1 MKEFI
6 LYTLTYLFSQALGIY
21 SIYKLIKAFFEE
33 RIVKKHIEVIAFTGY
48 YILSSLVYL
57 IINVPV
63 ANFAVNII
71 SIFLLTF
78 MYVSSIKKKGLVVVL
93 TYIFMAG
100 IETLVVTLTGQLS
113 FSVVEKNDYH
123 SIFGIVVINIL
134 KYIISMAINGF
145 NNIKSGNKL
154 PVAYWVSLL
163 IMPISSLFMLVV
175 IFQSDRLAVY
185 QISLSVIAVLI
196 INFTVFF
203 LFDNLARLYQE
214 TQEMTFVEQQNR
226 YYENQLEIINASLK
240 TSSILRHDMKN
251 HLQAIFTDIK
261 SGNIKEAQQHI
272 SDITNAYDAGNGII
286 RTGYPAIDSIV
297 NFKLQTAKQNG
308 IKVNVNSTLPQ
319 GLNISSFDLTV
330 IFGNLI
336 DNALQAVSL
345 VPENGFIDLTIHY
358 SKGMVLIKIVNTF
371 VNEIKKFGDIIIT
384 SKKDKENHG
393 YGLASVKETVEKYNG
408 TIEITPDDSIFT
420 VKAIL
425 YVD

>member
-175 IFQSDRLAVY
+175 IFQSDGLAVY

>member
-175 IFQSDRLAVY
+175 IFQSDGLAVY

-196 INFTVFF
+196 INFTIWQ
-203 LFDNLARLYQE
+203 DY
-214 TQEMTFVEQQNR
+214 
-226 YYENQLEIINASLK
+226 
-240 TSSILRHDMKN
+240 
-251 HLQAIFTDIK
+251 
-261 SGNIKEAQQHI
+261 
-272 SDITNAYDAGNGII
+272 
-286 RTGYPAIDSIV
+286 
-297 NFKLQTAKQNG
+297 
-308 IKVNVNSTLPQ
+308 
-319 GLNISSFDLTV
+319 
-330 IFGNLI
+330 
-336 DNALQAVSL
+336 
-345 VPENGFIDLTIHY
+345 
-358 SKGMVLIKIVNTF
+358 
-371 VNEIKKFGDIIIT
+371 IKKRR
-384 SKKDKENHG
+384 K
-393 YGLASVKETVEKYNG
+393 
-408 TIEITPDDSIFT
+408 
-420 VKAIL
+420 
-425 YVD
+425 

>member
-1 MKEFI
+1 MKEFM

-33 RIVKKHIEVIAFTGY
+33 RIVKKHIEVIAFAGY
-48 YILSSLVYL
+48 YILSSSIYL
-57 IINVPV
+57 IIKVPI

-78 MYVSSIKKKGLVVVL
+78 MYASSIKKKVLVVVL

-100 IETLVVTLTGQLS
+100 AEMLIVTLLGYVD
-113 FSVVEKNDYH
+113 FSIVERNDYH
-123 SIFGIVVINIL
+123 PILGIVIINIL
-134 KYIISMAINGF
+134 KYVVSMAINGF

-154 PVAYWVSLL
+154 PLTYWGSLL
-163 IMPISSLFMLVV
+163 IMPISSIFMLVV
-175 IFQSDRLAVY
+175 IFQSDGLAVY

-196 INFTVFF
+196 INFIVFF
-203 LFDNLARLYQE
+203 LFDNLARSYQE
-214 TQEMTFVEQQNR
+214 KQEKTFIEQQNR

-240 TSSILRHDMKN
+240 TSSTLRHDMKN

-261 SGNIKEAQQHI
+261 NGNIREAQQHI
-272 SDITNAYDAGNGII
+272 SDITDAYNAVNEII
-286 RTGYPAIDSIV
+286 RTGYPAIDSLV

-319 GLNISSFDLTV
+319 GMNISSFDLTV

-358 SKGMVLIKIVNTF
+358 SKGMMLIKIVNPF
-371 VNEIKKFGDIIIT
+371 VNEIKKSGDIIIT

-393 YGLASVKETVEKYNG
+393 YGLASVKESVEKYNV
-408 TIEITPDDSIFT
+408 TIEINPDDSIFT

>member
-78 MYVSSIKKKGLVVVL
+78 MYVSSIKKKGLVVL

-175 IFQSDRLAVY
+175 IFQSDGLAVY

-214 TQEMTFVEQQNR
+214 TQEMTFVEQP
-226 YYENQLEIINASLK
+226 IG
-240 TSSILRHDMKN
+240 N
-251 HLQAIFTDIK
+251 HK
-261 SGNIKEAQQHI
+261 C
-272 SDITNAYDAGNGII
+272 
-286 RTGYPAIDSIV
+286 
-297 NFKLQTAKQNG
+297 
-308 IKVNVNSTLPQ
+308 
-319 GLNISSFDLTV
+319 LT
-330 IFGNLI
+330 
-336 DNALQAVSL
+336 
-345 VPENGFIDLTIHY
+345 
-358 SKGMVLIKIVNTF
+358 
-371 VNEIKKFGDIIIT
+371 
-384 SKKDKENHG
+384 
-393 YGLASVKETVEKYNG
+393 
-408 TIEITPDDSIFT
+408 
-420 VKAIL
+420 
-425 YVD
+425 

>member
-1 MKEFI
+1 MKEFM

-21 SIYKLIKAFFEE
+21 SIYKLIKAFFDE
-33 RIVKKHIEVIAFTGY
+33 RIVKKYFEVIAFAGY
-48 YILSSLVYL
+48 YILSSAIYL
-57 IINVPV
+57 IIKVPI

-78 MYVSSIKKKGLVVVL
+78 MYVSSIKKKVLVVVL

-100 IETLVVTLTGQLS
+100 AEMLIVTLLGYVD
-113 FSVVEKNDYH
+113 FSIVERNDYH
-123 SIFGIVVINIL
+123 PILGIVIINIL
-134 KYIISMAINGF
+134 KYVVSMAINGF

-154 PVAYWVSLL
+154 PVAYWGSLL

-175 IFQSDRLAVY
+175 IFQSDGLAVY

-196 INFTVFF
+196 INFIVFF
-203 LFDNLARLYQE
+203 LFDNLARSYQE
-214 TQEMTFVEQQNR
+214 KQEKAFVEQQNR

-240 TSSILRHDMKN
+240 TSSVLRHDMKN

-261 SGNIKEAQQHI
+261 SGNIKEALQHI
-272 SDITNAYDAGNGII
+272 SDITNGYDAGNGII

-371 VNEIKKFGDIIIT
+371 VNEIKKSGDIIIT
-384 SKKDKENHG
+384 SKKDKKNHG

-408 TIEITPDDSIFT
+408 TIEINPDDSIFT